1 MQFILTGF
9 RQDMGF
15 RVFAFEGIGQDRTR
29 TAFTVRTDVAL
40 SRSYGIHLQELPL
53 LCRELLD
60 RHGEAEDQRSF
71 TYTEADM
78 RLYANDRAAAR
89 DAAAQKRKQPRR
101 LPSDHVGAAWR
112 LPTP

>member
-9 RQDMGF
+9 RQEMGF

-29 TAFTVRTDVAL
+29 TEFTVRTDVAL
-40 SRSYGIHLQELPL
+40 TRSYGIHLQELPL

-60 RHGEAEDQRSF
+60 RHDEGEEQRSF

-78 RLYANDRAAAR
+78 RLHANDRAAAR
-89 DAAAQKRKQPRR
+89 DAVKQKRKPPRR
-101 LPSDHVGAAWR
+101 LPTDHVGAAWR
-112 LPTP
+112 FPTP

>member
-15 RVFAFEGIGQDRTR
+15 RIFAFEGIGQDRTR
-29 TAFTVRTDVAL
+29 TAFTVRTDIAL
-40 SRSYGIHLQELPL
+40 TRRYGIHLQELPL

-60 RHGEAEDQRSF
+60 RHDEGEVQRSF

-78 RLYANDRAAAR
+78 RLHANDRAAAR
-89 DAAAQKRKQPRR
+89 DAAAQRRKPPRR
-101 LPSDHVGAAWR
+101 LATDHVGAA
-112 LPTP
+112 